1 MIIRDA
7 TSRDRD
13 AIYGVVA
20 AAFGRPAEAL
30 LVRRL
35 QNDGD
40 AVIALVAAEDR
51 KVVGHVLM
59 SRMVAPFPVLALA
72 PVSVLPERQS
82 DGIGSALIGEA
93 LSRATRGHWLAVF
106 VLGDSKYYGRFG
118 FSCALAAGFES
129 PYAGDH
135 FMVLAL
141 TDALPATTGSLRH
154 APAFQAID

>member
-13 AIYGVVA
+13 SVHSVVT
-20 AAFGRPAEAL
+20 AAFGQPAEAL

-35 QNDGD
+35 QSDGD
-40 AVIALVAAEDR
+40 AVIALVAAEER
-51 KVVGHVLM
+51 RVVGHVLM

-72 PVSVLPERQS
+72 PVSVIPEKQGE
-82 DGIGSALIGEA
+82 GIGSALISEA
-93 LSRATRGHWLAVF
+93 LSRATRGRWLAVF
-106 VLGDSKYYGRFG
+106 VLGDAKYYARFG
-118 FSCALAAGFES
+118 FSRTLAAGFES

-135 FMVLAL
+135 FMALAL
-141 TDALPATTGSLRH
+141 TDALPAMTGSLRH